1 MQRYKMAPNQSMV
14 TDPDGGWV
22 EYTDHL
28 AAVKVFV
35 PRYSGNKSRDFWRCI
50 NAIKG
55 EDRWVAYSLGVALQN
70 IEQQLLHI
78 LNGGI
83 KIVVKREASDGK

>member
-1 MQRYKMAPNQSMV
+1 MGEKTKQ
-14 TDPDGGWV
+14 
-22 EYTDHL
+22 
-28 AAVKVFV
+28 KVFV
-35 PRYSGNKSRDFWRCI
+35 PRYSGNKSREFWRNI

-55 EDRWVAYSLGVALQN
+55 NDRWVAYSLGVALQN

-83 KIVVKREASDGK
+83 KRVVKREDSDD